1 MFANSKEYF
10 FYMRKTFL
18 YFAAIISVFFKQA
31 YAAYQRPTGI
41 GGMAQNMMDPVGL
54 FSDFVYTGCIVIGG
68 SFVFASI
75 IKYFEHRRSPLMV
88 PISTVIYL
96 LVAGALLLLLPFLA
110 YLDPNGVRYS
120 LFR

>member
-1 MFANSKEYF
+1 MLANVKDHFS
-10 FYMRKTFL
+10 MRKTLVFIV
-18 YFAAIISVFFKQA
+18 AIISSLFAQV
-31 YAAYQRPTGI
+31 YAVQPTGI
-41 GGMAQNMMDPVGL
+41 GGMARNMMEPVAL

-88 PISTVIYL
+88 PISTVVFLFI
-96 LVAGALLLLLPFLA
+96 AGGLLLLLPFLA
-110 YLDPNGVRYS
+110 YIDPNGIRYS